1 MKRKLTSL
9 FSVLL
14 LVLALCSCNDQVRQ
28 AARAADTIAKSVD
41 QMIDLKRQ
49 LAQQQKITSNEELA
63 LTNALLKA
71 NTADRAFVD
80 GLKKINGAP
89 TAADKSKL
97 APLFSAFSAAI
108 NDIDSGV
115 LGVQSADAK
124 SNLTTILNTIKAS
137 LAIISSFVGA

>member
-1 MKRKLTSL
+1 MKHKLSALGSL
-9 FSVLL
+9 LV
-14 LVLALCSCNDQVRQ
+14 LVLALSSCDDAVGKS
-28 AARAADTIAKSVD
+28 AKAADAIAKSID
-41 QMIDLKRQ
+41 QMIDMKRQ

-71 NTADRAFVD
+71 NTADKAFVD
-80 GLKKINGAP
+80 GLKKINGTP
-89 TAADKSKL
+89 TAADKSNL

-115 LGVQSADAK
+115 LGVPSSDAK

-137 LAIISSFVGA
+137 LGIISSFVSS